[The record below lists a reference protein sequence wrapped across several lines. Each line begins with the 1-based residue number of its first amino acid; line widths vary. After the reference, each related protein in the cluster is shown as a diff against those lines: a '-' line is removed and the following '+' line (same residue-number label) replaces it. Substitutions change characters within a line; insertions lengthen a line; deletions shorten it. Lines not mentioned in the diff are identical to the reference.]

1 MFLVKQLYFLWQRGF
16 LAALLVGLT
25 TMASHAQALGW
36 QAVLGTAGQHNA
48 RVNSITA
55 DGSGNLIL
63 GGYFNGQLDL
73 GNGILLAGAF
83 QHDAF
88 VAKWSPTTQQFVWGV
103 QIGGTLG
110 DYVEDVAVQ
119 GNNLYVTG
127 GFNSPTI
134 TLGSTTLTR
143 SSAAGTTNTDGDLFI
158 AKLVDA
164 GSSASFVWALGAGG
178 PADDY
183 AKAVA
188 VNGTSVYL
196 AGYFR
201 SSRITFGTNPII
213 PNFSYNNLLD
223 GFVAKVTDAGSSAS
237 FTWSQNMGGTS
248 TDVANALVVQ
258 GNNVYVAGYL
268 SATVNVANVGG
279 ILTPVVGASDGFV
292 AKVVDS
298 GLNNSFAWVK
308 TTAGPAEESI
318 NDLKLSNGSLYAAG
332 FFSGSS
338 LTLGAT
344 TLTNAG
350 PANTRDA
357 LVFKLTDT
365 GTSASYGW
373 AKSAGGLDYDYAQG
387 VAVNGA
393 DVYVVGSF
401 WSPSLVVGT
410 TTLPSAGGYTDA
422 WVARLTDAGPSSSFS
437 GAIRGG
443 GPGEDGA
450 NAVLATPTGAYVG
463 GYAAVPATF
472 GSLSLTSPAPFQVGV
487 LATVGNVVLAT
498 RPATA
503 LASSLHPNPAL
514 CRTTSL
520 TGALPGTVVAVLDA
534 LGRPITSATA
544 DAVGTAA
551 LTLPAGL
558 SAGIYVVRAGTQS
571 LRLAVE

>member
-1 MFLVKQLYFLWQRGF
+1 MKHFYSLWQRGL
-16 LAALLVGLT
+16 LAALLIGLT
-25 TMASHAQALGW
+25 AVVSHAQTLLGW
-36 QAVLGTAGQHNA
+36 QSVLGTAGQHNA
-48 RVNSITA
+48 HVNSITA
-55 DGSGNLIL
+55 DASGNLIL

-73 GNGILLAGAF
+73 GNGIVLAGAF

-88 VAKWSPTTQQFVWGV
+88 VAKWSPATQQFVWGV

-143 SSAAGTTNTDGDLFI
+143 STAAGTTSTQGDLFI

-164 GSSASFVWALGAGG
+164 GSSASFAWALGGGG
-178 PADDY
+178 PDDDY

-188 VNGTSVYL
+188 VNGNSVYL

-201 SSRITFGTNPII
+201 SSRIAFGTNPII
-213 PNFSYNNLLD
+213 PNFSYNNLPD

-248 TDVANALVVQ
+248 TDGANALVVQ
-258 GNNVYVAGYL
+258 GNSVYVAGYL

-279 ILTPVVGASDGFV
+279 ILTPVVGATDGFV

-308 TTAGPAEESI
+308 TTAGPGEELI
-318 NDLKLSNGSLYAAG
+318 NDLKMSSGSLYAAG
-332 FFSGSS
+332 YFSGSS

-350 PANTRDA
+350 PSNTRDA

-365 GTSASYGW
+365 GTSASYVW
-373 AKSAGGLDYDYAQG
+373 AKSAGGIDYDYAQG

-393 DVYVVGSF
+393 SVYVVGSF

-410 TTLPSAGGYTDA
+410 TTLVSAGGYTDA
-422 WVARLTDAGPSSSFS
+422 WVARLADSGTSSSFS

-443 GPGEDGA
+443 GTGEDGA
-450 NAVLATPTGAYVG
+450 NAVLATPTGTYMG
-463 GYAAVPATF
+463 GYAVVPATF
-472 GSLSLTSPAPFQVGV
+472 GSLSLTSPSPFQVGV
-487 LATVGNVVLAT
+487 LATVGDVVLAT

-503 LASSLHPNPAL
+503 LAISLHPNPAPG
-514 CRTTSL
+514 RMATL
-520 TGALPGTVVAVLDA
+520 TDALPGTVVRVFDV
-534 LGRPITSATA
+534 LGRPVTSATA
-544 DAVGTAA
+544 DAAGTAA

-558 SAGIYVVRAGTQS
+558 SAGVYVVQAGTKS